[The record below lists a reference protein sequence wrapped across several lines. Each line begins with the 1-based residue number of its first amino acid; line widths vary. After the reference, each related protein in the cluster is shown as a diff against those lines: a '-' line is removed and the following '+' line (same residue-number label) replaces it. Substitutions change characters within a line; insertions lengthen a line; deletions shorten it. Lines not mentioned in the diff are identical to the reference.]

1 MRSRPLNPND
11 PADAL
16 RDALRH
22 PAFAVRSGN
31 LHVDGPPD
39 ISGST
44 PGDSIPSIGELIDF
58 LMSGGRVG
66 LIIGP
71 LQSGTSSVL
80 SDVTAGVQGRIYRVG
95 NALKAKLSL
104 SRIMVQVGAPDDG
117 EDDATQLSQYL
128 TADGEGLTILAIDDA
143 HTLDNDALRWLCGLA
158 GRPAGLTGITVI
170 LAGRPELIARLDGPE
185 YEMLRDPKMV
195 RTLIVPNRALA
206 PASPAPVLAQ
216 ETALFVPEP
225 PPPLSMQALSSA
237 APPPVPETS
246 PRSPVRPGRRR
257 VRVMVAAAVLLGAG
271 GIFGIFI
278 TRPTGPV
285 AEHAAKAPGPPLPP
299 QQSAAQGTALEPTPE
314 TAPDTASDRAIDRP
328 ITPAP
333 QSEAA
338 IAEIPPEP
346 FSSVPETPL
355 QSGDALRQDL
365 RAFLLRSGRSALAR
379 DPVRFE
385 AFFQDYLQWRA
396 APQR

>member
-1 MRSRPLNPND
+1 MRSRPLNLND

-16 RDALRH
+16 RDALRR

-80 SDVTAGVQGRIYRVG
+80 SDVTAGVQGRVYRVG

-158 GRPAGLTGITVI
+158 GRPAGITII
-170 LAGRPELIARLDGPE
+170 LAGRPELIARLDRPE
-185 YEMLRDPKMV
+185 YEMLRDPKVV

-216 ETALFVPEP
+216 EAALFVPEP

-237 APPPVPETS
+237 APPPVLKTS
-246 PRSPVRPGRRR
+246 PRSPVRPRRRR
-257 VRVMVAAAVLLGAG
+257 VRAMVAAAVLLGAG
-271 GIFGIFI
+271 GILGIFI
-278 TRPTGPV
+278 IRPAGPV
-285 AEHAAKAPGPPLPP
+285 AEHDAKAPEPPLTP
-299 QQSAAQGTALEPTPE
+299 QQNASQGTAPEPTPQ
-314 TAPDTASDRAIDRP
+314 TAPDRESDRP

-333 QSEAA
+333 QPEAA
-338 IAEIPPEP
+338 IAEIAPEP
-346 FSSVPETPL
+346 FSSIPETPL
-355 QSGDALRQDL
+355 QNGDALRQDL